1 MRDEGLGF
9 FALFCLRSEASSL
22 GFRVYRDEG
31 VGVKVSLLFK
41 CFGRRLPVSVKEF
54 VWGGSKVWRVSGL
67 GGERF

>member
-1 MRDEGLGF
+1 M
-9 FALFCLRSEASSL
+9 
-22 GFRVYRDEG
+22 YRDEG

-67 GGERF
+67 WGERF